1 MLRFLCALGLA
12 CALLAPGI
20 DAAAQTRRRTTSRS
34 TRRSGGRSTAARAGN
49 STAALTAARARV
61 AGQIKLLTR
70 FLYLFGRV
78 SSGVE
83 ATEAQARRGGREL
96 PAQAAATLERDRNAL
111 RDNLRNVRDGLD
123 QLELYFRTTP
133 GLERYSTSV
142 QGISGGAARAEDQ
155 AAANQLDAA
164 GRTLLDV
171 VSRLADVLEGLN

>member
-1 MLRFLCALGLA
+1 M
-12 CALLAPGI
+12 
-20 DAAAQTRRRTTSRS
+20 DAAGQTRRRTTGSRS
-34 TRRSGGRSTAARAGN
+34 TRRGGSTVARAGN
-49 STAALTAARARV
+49 SAPALAAARARV

-83 ATEAQARRGGREL
+83 ATEAQARRGGEL
-96 PAQAAATLERDRNAL
+96 PAQAAATLDRNKNAL

-164 GRTLLDV
+164 GRTLIDV

>member
-12 CALLAPGI
+12 CALLAPGM
-20 DAAAQTRRRTTSRS
+20 DAAGQTRRRTTGSRS
-34 TRRSGGRSTAARAGN
+34 TRRGGGGTAMRTGN
-49 STAALTAARARV
+49 SPVALADARRRV
-61 AGQIKLLTR
+61 AAQIKLLTR

-83 ATEAQARRGGREL
+83 ATEAQARRGGEL
-96 PAQAAATLERDRNAL
+96 PAQAAATLDRNKNAL

-123 QLELYFRTTP
+123 QLELYIRTTP
-133 GLERYSTSV
+133 GLERYSASV
-142 QGISGGAARAEDQ
+142 QGVAAGAARAEDQ